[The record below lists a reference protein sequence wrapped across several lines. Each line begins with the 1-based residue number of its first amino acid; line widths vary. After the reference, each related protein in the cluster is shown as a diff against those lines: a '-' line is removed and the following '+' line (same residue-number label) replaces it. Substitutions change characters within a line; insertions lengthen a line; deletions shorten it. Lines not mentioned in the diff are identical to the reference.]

1 MTQSKNRSNA
11 PAGEVRFG
19 PFTFDSGSLR
29 LSRHGRPLPL
39 QTQPARA
46 LRALLEARGAIVSR
60 KALQTAVWGDRHV
73 DPELGLNQCIRRIRT
88 ALDDRAGAPL
98 YVETVR
104 GEGYRFVAPIT
115 DQTPPQ
121 SPEPERRRRLPSA
134 AVAAMAILATAVT
147 LMIGA
152 RGPTIDRAP
161 EPAPRPDA
169 LNVPSDRDP
178 ARPVAMPPAAWEAFL
193 AARQDRLAGLQ
204 DDPEASLERL
214 QRAVALYPTFAPAW
228 VELARTEQR
237 RDQPRQARHERVVK
251 ALDRALEA
259 DPEMGEAHLLR
270 ADQAFFWEWDW
281 DRARHHYEAAVRYAP
296 ERSDA
301 HKGFA
306 FWLSNQG
313 RLDEAIRHVQQATRL
328 DPVSVRLEADLGFF
342 LMRAGRYDEAIEP
355 CRRAIDLDPEGRP
368 GHSCLLE
375 ASALLGSPQA
385 PPIDSIESLM
395 GLAGADEAALEE
407 VLRGE
412 ESTLY
417 RRYWKWTLAGF
428 LKKAEAG
435 RPHPIA
441 LARTYAQLGQPAEAA
456 RWLVQAEM
464 QRSTFMP
471 FIAIDPWLRK
481 LSGEPEYDQLI
492 QRLDL
497 S

>member
-1 MTQSKNRSNA
+1 MTQTTNRSNT

-19 PFTFDSGSLR
+19 PFAFDPDSLR

-60 KALQTAVWGDRHV
+60 KALQTAVWGKRHV
-73 DPELGLNQCIRRIRT
+73 DPELGLNQCIRRIRS

-98 YVETVR
+98 YVETIR
-104 GEGYRFVAPIT
+104 GEGYRFVAPIAER
-115 DQTPPQ
+115 TPSEDPG
-121 SPEPERRRRLPSA
+121 PNRRRLRLPTA
-134 AVAAMAILATAVT
+134 AIAAIAILATAAT

-152 RGPTIDRAP
+152 RGPANDRAT
-161 EPAPRPDA
+161 EPQRRPSLDD
-169 LNVPSDRDP
+169 PGDEDP
-178 ARPVAMPPAAWEAFL
+178 ARPAGMPPAAWEAFVT
-193 AARQDRLAGLQ
+193 ARQDRLAGKP
-204 DDPEASLERL
+204 DDLEVSLKRL

-228 VELARTEQR
+228 VELARAEQR
-237 RDQPRQARHERVVK
+237 RDQPREHRHKRVVK

-259 DPEMGEAHLLR
+259 DPELGEAHLLR

-281 DRARHHYEAAVRYAP
+281 DRAQHHYEAAVRYAP

-301 HKGFA
+301 HKGLA

-313 RLDEAIRHVQQATRL
+313 HLDEAINHVEQAARL
-328 DPVSVRLEADLGFF
+328 NPVSVRLEADLGFF
-342 LMRAGRYDEAIEP
+342 LMRAGRFEEAIEP

-385 PPIDSIESLM
+385 PPVDSIESLM
-395 GLAGADEAALEE
+395 RLVGADDAALEE

-417 RRYWKWTLAGF
+417 RRYWQWALAGY
-428 LKKAEAG
+428 LTRAEAG
-435 RPHPIA
+435 HPHPIA
-441 LARTYAQLGQPAEAA
+441 LARTYAQLGLPAEAA
-456 RWLVQAEM
+456 RWLTQAEM
-464 QRSTFMP
+464 QRSPFMP

-481 LSGEPEYDQLI
+481 LAGEPEYDQLLR
-492 QRLDL
+492 RLAL